1 MSENKQ
7 KEENQFQKISIKRES
22 SKKNNAKLMFGKNL
36 LIQLLK
42 KKTLRKFL
50 EKK

>member
-22 SKKNNAKLMFGKNL
+22 SKKNK
-36 LIQLLK
+36 IK
-42 KKTLRKFL
+42 KQY
-50 EKK
+50 